1 MFRALRRNMNLSR
14 NQEFDIQLYIPENQ
28 ISSQAKMYVIINK
41 LFIPFPTGDTPLYEY
56 KGSTRR

>member
-41 LFIPFPTGDTPLYEY
+41 LFSPFPTGDTPLYEY
-56 KGSTRR
+56 EGSTRR